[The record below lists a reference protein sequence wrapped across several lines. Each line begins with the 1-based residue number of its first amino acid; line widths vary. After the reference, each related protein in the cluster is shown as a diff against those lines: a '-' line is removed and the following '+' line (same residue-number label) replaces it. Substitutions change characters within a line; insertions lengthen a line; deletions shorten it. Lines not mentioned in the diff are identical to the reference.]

1 MKKLLS
7 LALVLALLA
16 GCAAAPVETPSTAPS
31 TEPATVQTTVPAEPV
46 KNLIIII
53 GDGMGPNQLEAGQ
66 LYAGK
71 DYAFT
76 SWPSVKV
83 NTNSVTLEGQA
94 TVTTDSA
101 ASATALATGTLTT
114 NGTVGRDPEGK
125 DLVTILDIAKEL
137 GMATGVV
144 TSDLMSGATPSGF
157 SAHAANRDDTDDIL
171 RSQTTSG
178 INLLCSNTTPAV
190 SGVYT
195 ELTAAGYAYYDNIKK
210 VSMEDEYAYW
220 LFNMPESEKG
230 DKLPQAATAA
240 LDFLSKGPN
249 GFVLMIEEA
258 KIDSGGHAN
267 DMRRTLNNM
276 TRLANTVDA
285 VMEWIGDRTDTAVLI
300 TADHETGGLL
310 LGAEG
315 EYPNRCPCPDGTYFS
330 YEFTTESHTPT
341 PVWLFM
347 YGYTPD
353 LTPYLLEEGL
363 IKNTSVFAIM
373 EAYLREA

>member
-7 LALVLALLA
+7 LLLVVALLA
-16 GCAAAPVETPSTAPS
+16 GCTAAPAAEPTTAP
-31 TEPATVQTTVPAEPV
+31 TAEPTNAPTVAAEPV

-66 LYAGK
+66 LYAGER
-71 DYAFT
+71 YAFT

-83 NTNSVTLEGQA
+83 NTNSVNAEGEA
-94 TVTTDSA
+94 IVTTDSA
-101 ASATALATGTLTT
+101 ASATALATGTLTI

-125 DLVTILDIAKEL
+125 DLITILDIAKDL

-157 SAHAANRDDTDDIL
+157 SAHAADRDDTEDIL
-171 RSQTTSG
+171 RSQTASG

-190 SGVYT
+190 SGVYA
-195 ELTAAGYAYYDNIKK
+195 ELTSAGYTFYDNIKK
-210 VSMEDEYAYW
+210 VSMEDEYSYW
-220 LFNMPESEKG
+220 QINMPESEKG

-240 LDFLSKGPN
+240 LDFLSKDPD

-258 KIDSGGHAN
+258 KIDSGGHNN

-310 LGAEG
+310 LGADG
-315 EYPNRCPCPDGTYFS
+315 EYTNRCPCPDGTYFS
-330 YEFTTESHTPT
+330 YEYTTDGHSPP

-347 YGYTPD
+347 YGIEPD

-363 IKNTSVFAIM
+363 IKNISIFSIM
-373 EAYLREA
+373 EAYLLEE